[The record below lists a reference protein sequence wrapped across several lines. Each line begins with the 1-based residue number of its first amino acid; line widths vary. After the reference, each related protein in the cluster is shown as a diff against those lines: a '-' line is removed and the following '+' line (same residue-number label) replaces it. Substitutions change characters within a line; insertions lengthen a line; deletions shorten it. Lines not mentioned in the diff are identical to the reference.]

1 MSAAGDVLIVGELDA
16 ATGASADVQAA
27 VKRTSQATME
37 TGRYRERR
45 SRDVRIVRNR
55 TRYYGSVAAMI
66 RSSMMPRSTG
76 TAPVDDTAAWR
87 QDPDHETSLL
97 FDVFVLGQRTRALV
111 AEAMRDA
118 EMRPDEYAAYS
129 VVFEAGPLT
138 QTDLAER
145 LGMAVTTVA
154 DYVRTMVER
163 ATPPETATSHRSARR
178 VAVAD
183 AGRDPGASP
192 RVPLVR
198 GGGPRD
204 ERSARRRSTRVR
216 RARCCSGSRRAP
228 SARSTSIPAQRTG

>member
-1 MSAAGDVLIVGELDA
+1 M
-16 ATGASADVQAA
+16 T
-27 VKRTSQATME
+27 
-37 TGRYRERR
+37 
-45 SRDVRIVRNR
+45 
-55 TRYYGSVAAMI
+55 
-66 RSSMMPRSTG
+66 RSTG

-154 DYVRTMVER
+154 DFVRTMVER
-163 ATPPETATSHRSARR
+163 RHLRKRPHPTDQRAALLSLTPEGIRAH
-178 VAVAD
+178 
-183 AGRDPGASP
+183 
-192 RVPLVR
+192 
-198 GGGPRD
+198 
-204 ERSARRRSTRVR
+204 R
-216 RARCCSGSRRAP
+216 RASRSFEACLNCRPNVA
-228 SARSTSIPAQRTG
+228 SIKIGFGDIVGHFGRVKRIGGMFRSRGKT

>member
-1 MSAAGDVLIVGELDA
+1 MA
-16 ATGASADVQAA
+16 
-27 VKRTSQATME
+27 
-37 TGRYRERR
+37 
-45 SRDVRIVRNR
+45 
-55 TRYYGSVAAMI
+55 
-66 RSSMMPRSTG
+66 RSTR

-163 ATPPETATSHRSARR
+163 RHLRKRPHPADQRAALLSLTPEGIRAH
-178 VAVAD
+178 
-183 AGRDPGASP
+183 
-192 RVPLVR
+192 
-198 GGGPRD
+198 
-204 ERSARRRSTRVR
+204 R
-216 RARCCSGSRRAP
+216 RASRSFEVAARAMSDQLP
-228 SARSTSIPAQRTG
+228 PLDEGEAREVLQRLTASAEHALGSIPAQRAG